1 MCQEVHCSALIG
13 RWSDEQFIYPSDRRP
28 RPHDAEAMELRSK
41 NQPLARRLLG
51 HYLMFGLTSIVV
63 VSIGWML
70 LGRSLLLGGEEREL
84 VSRINEVRSLIV
96 ADQTR
101 NGGIG
106 TKTLIQL
113 LGSEEWVAYAGVIGA
128 DGKYTAHSKPGRV
141 GKSGEPHFI
150 HDENESVVERH
161 IFWNDGQRQCEYW
174 APLVSSDRRFGC
186 LQVGVVDHSH
196 AGSFERLTNW
206 LPYAVV
212 TPILILAIGGI
223 FLKGTARTNA
233 AIEDQLCAVSA
244 NSALSEFRLK
254 PLDEPSPTAIGWNRI
269 VERALGQRAASNLET
284 KLSQSLGS
292 LHEKR
297 SERILN
303 SLSDGVAL
311 TDKDGC
317 IIFTNRPFGVLLQ
330 QPFDASRMRGRPIQ
344 DVFPPSAN
352 LQMSLSQ
359 ESRPVVFEIQL
370 GAALTDG
377 VLRVGRSPL
386 LGEDNTFVSQHLWTV
401 RDITQQKLSDE
412 MRNQFVYSATHELR
426 TPLTNIKA
434 YAETLTLNEIADP
447 EMQKGFLN
455 IINSEATRLARFV
468 EELLNVSQMEAG
480 AMSLV
485 RSEVETERLLLDV
498 AEKVRPQMVQKQIT
512 FETLLP
518 PKLPK
523 LHVDKDKFVGA
534 LVNLLSNAAK
544 YTPDNG
550 RVALKV
556 VTGVKDIQISVE
568 DTGFGISEEELPKL
582 FTKFYRSADVRVRDV
597 PGSGLGLAFAQEVA
611 RLHGG
616 KLVVHSE
623 LDKGSQFTMTVPI

>member
-1 MCQEVHCSALIG
+1 
-13 RWSDEQFIYPSDRRP
+13 
-28 RPHDAEAMELRSK
+28 MELRSHY
-41 NQPLARRLLG
+41 QPLARRLLG

-70 LGRSLLLGGEEREL
+70 LGRTLLLGGDEREL
-84 VSRINEVRSLIV
+84 VSRINEVRSLLV

-101 NGGIG
+101 NGGVG
-106 TKTLIQL
+106 TKTLIEL
-113 LGSEEWVAYAGVIGA
+113 LGTEEWVTYAGVIGI
-128 DGKYTAHSKPGRV
+128 DGNYTAHSKPGRI
-141 GKSGEPHFI
+141 GKPSESRLTQ
-150 HDENESVVERH
+150 DEQQSVVERH
-161 IFWNDGQRQCEYW
+161 VFWNDGKRQREYW
-174 APLVSSDRRFGC
+174 APLGAGDRSFGC
-186 LQVGVVDHSH
+186 LQVGVVDQ
-196 AGSFERLTNW
+196 ADGGWIQRLTDW
-206 LPYAVV
+206 VPYAIA
-212 TPILILAIGGI
+212 TPLLILVIGGI
-223 FLKGTARTNA
+223 FLKGAAQTNA

-244 NSALSEFRLK
+244 NGPAVEFRLK
-254 PLDEPSPTAIGWNRI
+254 PLDEPSPAAIGWNRV
-269 VERALGQRAASNLET
+269 VERASGQKVASNLET
-284 KLSQSLGS
+284 KLSQTLGS

-317 IIFTNRPFGVLLQ
+317 IIFTNRPLGVLLQ
-330 QPFDASRMRGRPIQ
+330 QSLDASKLRGRPIQ
-344 DVFPPSAN
+344 DLFPPRAN
-352 LQMSLSQ
+352 LQMSTSQ
-359 ESRPVVFEIQL
+359 ESRAVVFEVQL
-370 GAALTDG
+370 GDVLTDG
-377 VLRVGRSPL
+377 VLRVGRAPL
-386 LGEDNTFVSQHLWTV
+386 LGEENASVSQHLWTV

-447 EMQKGFLN
+447 ELQKGFLN

-485 RSEVETERLLLDV
+485 RTEVETERLLQEV
-498 AEKVRPQMVQKQIT
+498 AEKVRPQMLQKQIT
-512 FETLLP
+512 FETLMP

-534 LVNLLSNAAK
+534 LINLLSNAAK
-544 YTPDNG
+544 YTPNEG
-550 RVALKV
+550 RVAFKV
-556 VTGVKDIQISVE
+556 ASSAKDIQISVE
-568 DTGFGISEEELPKL
+568 DTGYGISEAELPKL
-582 FTKFYRSADVRVRDV
+582 FTKFYRSADVRIRDV

-616 KLVVHSE
+616 KLTVHSE
-623 LDKGSQFTMTVPI
+623 LDKGSQFTLIIPIL

>member
-1 MCQEVHCSALIG
+1 
-13 RWSDEQFIYPSDRRP
+13 
-28 RPHDAEAMELRSK
+28 MELRSK

-70 LGRSLLLGGEEREL
+70 LGRTLLLGGDEREL
-84 VSRINEVRSLIV
+84 VTRINEVRSLIV

-101 NGGIG
+101 NGGVG

-113 LGSEEWVAYAGVIGA
+113 LGTEEWVAYAGVIGT
-128 DGKYTAHSKPGRV
+128 DGIYTAHSKPGRV
-141 GKSGEPHFI
+141 GKAGEPRFLD
-150 HDENESVVERH
+150 DEQDAVVERH
-161 IFWNDGQRQCEYW
+161 VFWDDGTRQSEYW
-174 APLVSSDRRFGC
+174 APLVSADRRFGC
-186 LQVGVVDHSH
+186 LQVGVVDRS
-196 AGSFERLTNW
+196 GSGWLERLTGW
-206 LPYAVV
+206 LPYAVA
-212 TPILILAIGGI
+212 TPLLILAVGGI
-223 FLKGTARTNA
+223 FLKGAARTNA

-244 NSALSEFRLK
+244 NNSAAEFRLK
-254 PLDEPSPTAIGWNRI
+254 PLDEPNPTAIGWNRI
-269 VERALGQRAASNLET
+269 VERALGQRVVSSLET

-330 QPFDASRMRGRPIQ
+330 QSLDPSKLRGKPIQ
-344 DVFPPSAN
+344 ELFPPRAN
-352 LQMSLSQ
+352 LQMSTSQ

-370 GAALTDG
+370 GPSLNDG

-386 LGEDNTFVSQHLWTV
+386 LGEENAAVSQHLWTV

-447 EMQKGFLN
+447 EQQKGFLN

-485 RSEVETERLLLDV
+485 RTEVETERLLLEV
-498 AEKVRPQMVQKQIT
+498 AEKVRPQMQQKQIT
-512 FETLLP
+512 FETLMP

-544 YTPDNG
+544 YTPDQG
-550 RVALKV
+550 RVTFKV
-556 VTGVKDIQISVE
+556 GVGAKDIQISVE

-623 LDKGSQFTMTVPI
+623 LDKGSQFTLMIPIL